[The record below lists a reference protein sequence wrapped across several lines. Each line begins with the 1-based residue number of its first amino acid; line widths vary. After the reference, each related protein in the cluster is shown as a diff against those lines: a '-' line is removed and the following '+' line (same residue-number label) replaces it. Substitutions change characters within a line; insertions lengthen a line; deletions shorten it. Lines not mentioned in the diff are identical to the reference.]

1 MTQSTCSPT
10 YVTPTVCVDASL
22 VSTSHPPWSSWTP
35 RSGFYRLVWSV
46 SGAAAAH
53 GGAVCLRDANRRWT
67 DILPPAQTDQSA
79 RTSSHRSA
87 RSDRIEI
94 VTRSERRRWS
104 LEQKREIVAE
114 SLGPGLTPTEVA
126 RKYAISSGQLYT
138 WRRELLSVQTS
149 IITRATPRFAEV
161 ETESA
166 PQQMGAKP
174 APTEAHL
181 PCTSTAPPRPDGLI
195 ELVMPSGVVVRMD
208 AHVDSRALR
217 RILGALEEQ

>member
-1 MTQSTCSPT
+1 M
-10 YVTPTVCVDASL
+10 D
-22 VSTSHPPWSSWTP
+22 
-35 RSGFYRLVWSV
+35 
-46 SGAAAAH
+46 
-53 GGAVCLRDANRRWT
+53 
-67 DILPPAQTDQSA
+67 DILFATETDQSA

-87 RSDRIEI
+87 RSDRVEI

-114 SLGPGLTPTEVA
+114 SLGPGLTPTQVA

-138 WRRELLSVQTS
+138 WRQELLSVQTA

-161 ETESA
+161 ETEPA
-166 PQQMGAKP
+166 PQHVAAQP
-174 APTEAHL
+174 APAAAPL
-181 PCTSTAPPRPDGLI
+181 PCTSAAPPRPDGLI

-217 RILGALEEQ
+217 RILGALEMR

>member
-1 MTQSTCSPT
+1 M
-10 YVTPTVCVDASL
+10 D
-22 VSTSHPPWSSWTP
+22 
-35 RSGFYRLVWSV
+35 
-46 SGAAAAH
+46 
-53 GGAVCLRDANRRWT
+53 
-67 DILPPAQTDQSA
+67 DILSAAESDQSA

-161 ETESA
+161 ETE
-166 PQQMGAKP
+166 P
-174 APTEAHL
+174 APPQHWAAQPAPAAAPPL
-181 PCTSTAPPRPDGLI
+181 CTSAAPPRPDGLI

-208 AHVDSRALR
+208 AHVDGRALR
-217 RILGALEEQ
+217 RILGALEER

>member
-1 MTQSTCSPT
+1 M
-10 YVTPTVCVDASL
+10 D
-22 VSTSHPPWSSWTP
+22 
-35 RSGFYRLVWSV
+35 
-46 SGAAAAH
+46 
-53 GGAVCLRDANRRWT
+53 
-67 DILPPAQTDQSA
+67 DILPAAKTDQSA

-87 RSDRIEI
+87 RSDRVEI

-126 RKYAISSGQLYT
+126 RKYSISSGQLYT

-161 ETESA
+161 ETERA
-166 PQQMGAKP
+166 PPQHAANQP
-174 APTEAHL
+174 APTEAHP
-181 PCTSTAPPRPDGLI
+181 PCSFAAPPRPDGLI
-195 ELVMPSGVVVRMD
+195 ELVMPNGVVVRMD

-217 RILGALEEQ
+217 RILGALEER

>member
-1 MTQSTCSPT
+1 M
-10 YVTPTVCVDASL
+10 D
-22 VSTSHPPWSSWTP
+22 
-35 RSGFYRLVWSV
+35 
-46 SGAAAAH
+46 
-53 GGAVCLRDANRRWT
+53 
-67 DILPPAQTDQSA
+67 DILSATELDQSA

-87 RSDRIEI
+87 RGDRVEI

-161 ETESA
+161 DTEPA
-166 PQQMGAKP
+166 LPRHMAAQP
-174 APTEAHL
+174 APAAAPP
-181 PCTSTAPPRPDGLI
+181 PCTSGAPPRPDGLI
-195 ELVMPSGVVVRMD
+195 ELVMPSGVLVRMD
-208 AHVDSRALR
+208 AHVDGRALR
-217 RILGALEEQ
+217 RILGALEER